1 MGELN
6 VYGVYVPIFFG
17 SSDFGLSYFRFVVM
31 GINRL
36 VEKDWILFP
45 AIFNLCVYLIFTL
58 FDASLV
64 YLDGFLN
71 CI

>member
-6 VYGVYVPIFFG
+6 VYGVYVPIF
-17 SSDFGLSYFRFVVM
+17 LVQAILAYLRFRFVVM

-45 AIFNLCVYLIFTL
+45 AIFNLCVYLILL
-58 FDASLV
+58 FLMHR
-64 YLDGFLN
+64 LFIWTGF
-71 CI
+71 

>member
-6 VYGVYVPIFFG
+6 VYGVYVPIF
-17 SSDFGLSYFRFVVM
+17 LVQAILAYLIFRFVVM

-45 AIFNLCVYLIFTL
+45 FYIQLY
-58 FDASLV
+58 
-64 YLDGFLN
+64 
-71 CI
+71 

>member
-6 VYGVYVPIFFG
+6 VYGVYVPIFWFK
-17 SSDFGLSYFRFVVM
+17 LILAYLIFRFVVM

-45 AIFNLCVYLIFTL
+45 AIFNLCVYLILL
-58 FDASLV
+58 FLMHR
-64 YLDGFLN
+64 LFIWTGF
-71 CI
+71 